1 MIGLALDELG
11 YVRCKDCQLPFAR
24 VLNGL
29 LVIESR
35 HGGMKHTNSI
45 RLEDVV
51 ELLQERVRQK
61 ECA

>member
-1 MIGLALDELG
+1 MTVDERG
-11 YVRCKDCQLPFAR
+11 YIRCCDCHLPYAR
-24 VLNGL
+24 VRDGV

-35 HGGMKHTNSI
+35 HGGTKHVNAI

-51 ELLQERVRQK
+51 QLLQDRERQK

>member
-1 MIGLALDELG
+1 MTIDERGRL
-11 YVRCKDCQLPFAR
+11 RCPDCGLPFACVR
-24 VLNGL
+24 DGV

-35 HGGMKHTNSI
+35 HSGVKHINAI

-51 ELLQERVRQK
+51 ELLQERERQK

>member
-1 MIGLALDELG
+1 MRVDERG
-11 YVRCKDCQLPFAR
+11 YIKCGDCHQPYAR
-24 VLNGL
+24 VHDGV

-35 HGGMKHTNSI
+35 HGGVKHTNSI

-51 ELLQERVRQK
+51 QLLQERERQR

>member
-1 MIGLALDELG
+1 MTVDERG
-11 YVRCKDCQLPFAR
+11 YIRCGDCHLPCAR
-24 VLNGL
+24 VRDGV

-35 HGGMKHTNSI
+35 HSGVKHVNAI

-51 ELLQERVRQK
+51 ELLRDRERQK